1 MNQEEP
7 TTDKNPEKTENLGT
21 RIDYLKMRLDHTLT
35 HLQTASKMIYLID
48 GAVLA
53 FAYFLVNGFGL
64 SRGIAVFLAA
74 VSFILAGINF
84 LHSRFILT
92 QQHWY
97 RQIDIRMR
105 QLLDVRDLA
114 PVPKNRFTKEWFTS
128 SHRNLKHIHLWI
140 AFWLIVATVILL
152 LYGLG
157 LFCEIEM
164 RNFK

>member
-1 MNQEEP
+1 VNQ
-7 TTDKNPEKTENLGT
+7 DKPTENLET
-21 RIDYLKMRLDHTLT
+21 RIGYLKMRLDHTLT

-53 FAYFLVNGFGL
+53 FAYFLVNACGL
-64 SRGIAVFLAA
+64 SRGIAVFLAV

-97 RQIDIRMR
+97 RQIDIRIR
-105 QLLDVRDLA
+105 ELLDERNIP
-114 PVPKNRFTKEWFTS
+114 PVPKDKFTKELFTS
-128 SHRNLKHIHLWI
+128 SHRNLKYIHLWI
-140 AFWLIVATVILL
+140 AFWLIVITAFLF

-157 LFCEIEM
+157 VFCEIQI
-164 RNFK
+164 RNIK

>member
-1 MNQEEP
+1 VNQEKP
-7 TTDKNPEKTENLGT
+7 MENLET
-21 RIDYLKMRLDHTLT
+21 RISYLKMRLDHTLT

-53 FAYFLVNGFGL
+53 FAYFLVNTFGL
-64 SRGIAVFLAA
+64 STGLAFFLAA
-74 VSFILAGINF
+74 LSLILAGINF

-97 RQIDIRMR
+97 REIDIRMR
-105 QLLDVRDLA
+105 ELLHERDIP
-114 PVPKNRFTKEWFTS
+114 PVPKDIFGKEWFTS

-140 AFWLIVATVILL
+140 TFWLIVATVILF

-157 LFCEIEM
+157 VFC
-164 RNFK
+164 

>member
-1 MNQEEP
+1 MNQEKP
-7 TTDKNPEKTENLGT
+7 TTDENPAKKENLGT

-35 HLQTASKMIYLID
+35 HLQAASKMIYLID

-53 FAYFLVNGFGL
+53 FAYFLVNAFGL

-97 RQIDIRMR
+97 RQIDIRMKE
-105 QLLDVRDLA
+105 LLEERDLP

-140 AFWLIVATVILL
+140 GFWLIITTAILF

-157 LFCEIEM
+157 VFCEIQM
-164 RNFK
+164 KSIK